1 MAILL
6 LLGHV
11 SAIKLHDDADDF
23 NIMSGV
29 SDDDLKSAFAEKS
42 VKSEEKKVE
51 KKVEEKKEQKEEKK
65 TQEKKDDTEK

>member
-51 KKVEEKKEQKEEKK
+51 EKKEQKEEKK